1 MIRVLERIL
10 IDLNRTEGL
19 RGSLVVSKE
28 GLIMSQHVPDS
39 FNSDL
44 IGALTTN
51 VITASQKTLEQLG
64 LGVLQAITVEGSE
77 GKTVVMEIGD
87 VMLIVMTEP
96 SVNLGMVKFEIYR
109 AASRV
114 KTALRV

>member
-1 MIRVLERIL
+1 MLERIL
-10 IDLNRTEGL
+10 IDLNRTEGI

-44 IGALTTN
+44 VGALSTN
-51 VITASQKTLEQLG
+51 IITASSKTLEQLG
-64 LGVLQAITVEGSE
+64 MGTLQAITVEGTA
-77 GKTVVMEIGD
+77 GKAVVMEIGD
-87 VMLIVMTEP
+87 VMLITITEP
-96 SVNLGMVKFEIYR
+96 NINLDMVKFEIYR
-109 AASRV
+109 ASSRI